1 MLNVN
6 KEELK
11 NKFIEE
17 DWDYVFDKAEKI
29 SDFIISRRF
38 KIYDLHIKEDIRQ
51 ECLVNFWT
59 KIQAG
64 KCDPERNVF
73 AFIWQNSTYRILEI
87 LRKENNR
94 KRIAKFMSFEAED
107 YIVFKKGIGEKYVPS
122 HLQELW
128 V

>member
-38 KIYDLHIKEDIRQ
+38 KIYDLHIKEDIAT
-51 ECLVNFWT
+51 CLTSVFVFF
-59 KIQAG
+59 AAS
-64 KCDPERNVF
+64 KCP
-73 AFIWQNSTYRILEI
+73 
-87 LRKENNR
+87 
-94 KRIAKFMSFEAED
+94 
-107 YIVFKKGIGEKYVPS
+107 G
-122 HLQELW
+122 
-128 V
+128 